1 MQNANHASGFSR
13 FSWSA
18 DSREEDKTWK
28 KEREREGTWSAEA
41 DITEQPLHTHCG
53 HPASLLF
60 HAAKY
65 RVLFTRRFQPR
76 RWKLAVGPRNG
87 ASYSSCVDKNGR
99 LCDGIFP
106 PLLSFPLSKFSFF
119 LPSGI
124 GRGTNFKCAIPFLEQ
139 QGVVESQ
146 GSSGCNG
153 INFFLFHACTYVY
166 CSHGVMKK

>member
-119 LPSGI
+119 
-124 GRGTNFKCAIPFLEQ
+124 Q
-139 QGVVESQ
+139 VES
-146 GSSGCNG
+146 GGERILNVRFRFSSSKVSWKVKV
-153 INFFLFHACTYVY
+153 AA
-166 CSHGVMKK
+166 GVTG